1 MKILL
6 SLLPLLFISSIS
18 SMELLLDSLPSEM
31 KHELNQ
37 FITDGNL
44 DSLEAFWIN
53 KIHNKTASAHVMLGR
68 PDQHTVMYSFSP
80 QFQDFSLNHELK
92 KANAYQI
99 VGLLNIKEQLAAR
112 NCVNPATFALLSM
125 DEKHGAHLDTIK
137 NHVKKYVRNPVVAAP
152 LVVTSSS
159 ENKKQFITIM

>member
-6 SLLPLLFISSIS
+6 SFLPLLFICSIS

-37 FITDGNL
+37 FITNGSL
-44 DSLEAFWIN
+44 TSLEAFWIN
-53 KIHNKTASAHVMLGR
+53 KIHNKTTSDHVMLGR

-125 DEKHGAHLDTIK
+125 DEKHGANLDAIK
-137 NHVKKYVRNPVVAAP
+137 NHVKKYVRNPVVVAP
-152 LVVTSSS
+152 LIVRLSSKD
-159 ENKKQFITIM
+159 KKKFFTII